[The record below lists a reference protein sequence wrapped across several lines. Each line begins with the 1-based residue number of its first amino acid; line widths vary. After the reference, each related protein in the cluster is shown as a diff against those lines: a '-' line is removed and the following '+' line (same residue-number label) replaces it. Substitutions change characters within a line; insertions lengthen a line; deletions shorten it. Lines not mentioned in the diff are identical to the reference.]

1 MQSAM
6 PAKNTKAQALSVSIV
21 IPVFNEEDY
30 IKDCLDSI
38 QRQSRKPDEVIV
50 VDNGSTDKTLEI
62 VKKYSFVKLI
72 HEKKR
77 SVLYARSTGFNTAK
91 SDIIGRIDADTILE
105 TDWVE
110 QLHRIFQDATV
121 AGVTGPLQFYDMPF
135 APQNYLVDHF
145 FKGPLY
151 KLDKNF
157 PFLFG
162 TNMAITK
169 KAWHLVRPELCDR
182 KDINEDA
189 DIAIH
194 LYKHQQKLIYDV
206 KLRAGMS
213 SRRFDDSLK
222 EFISYEKMQSYTYDV
237 HDLRPMGSRI
247 ARTMYM
253 VGYVI
258 FWPLRRSY
266 NQRTKKR
273 TLKNLVVG
281 NEARKNPMH

>member
-1 MQSAM
+1 MS
-6 PAKNTKAQALSVSIV
+6 KKAQALSVSIV
-21 IPVFNEEDY
+21 IPVFNEQDY
-30 IKDCLDSI
+30 LKDCLDSI
-38 QRQSRKPDEVIV
+38 KRQTVKPEEVIV
-50 VDNGSTDKTLEI
+50 VDNGSTDGTHKI
-62 VKKYSFVKLI
+62 IKKYPFVRLL

-77 SVLYARSTGFNTAK
+77 SVLYARTTGFNAAK

-110 QLHRIFQDATV
+110 QLHRIFQDPEI

-135 APQNYLVDHF
+135 APQNYMVDHF

-162 TNMAITK
+162 TSMAITR
-169 KAWHLVRPELCDR
+169 KAWQQVQNKLCNR
-182 KDINEDA
+182 RDIHEDS

-194 LYKHQQKLIYDV
+194 LYKQGKKILYDS

-213 SRRFDDSLK
+213 SRRLDDSLK
-222 EFISYEKMQSYTYDV
+222 DFIKYEKTMSHSYEV
-237 HDLRPMGSRI
+237 HGMRPIGAPI
-247 ARTMYM
+247 ARTGLMF
-253 VGYVI
+253 GYVML
-258 FWPLRRSY
+258 WPLRRSY
-266 NQRTKKR
+266 NQKTKKR
-273 TLKNLVVG
+273 TLQNLVAG